1 MNKPHYR
8 LTVAGKQV
16 FLRLPYPQTIQS
28 ARTYIV
34 AHGLSVSGLARA
46 NSLPRLALQ
55 DLLRPNGQLKG
66 MRGQAHLAAI
76 VLGLKPAPGT
86 PAANDP
92 DKLPRRKNAA
102 AGVAA

>member
-1 MNKPHYR
+1 MKSNPVI
-8 LTVAGKQV
+8 T
-16 FLRLPYPQTIQS
+16 RLPYPQTVQS

-34 AHGLSVSGLARA
+34 ANGLSVSGLARA
-46 NSLPRLALQ
+46 NKLPRLVLQ

-76 VLGLKPAPGT
+76 VLGLKPDPGT

-92 DKLPRRKNAA
+92 AKLPRRKNAA
-102 AGVAA
+102 AGATA